1 MNKTMAT
8 KINKFAL
15 ITIKIV
21 VLASIVLFSVYAVK
35 KFQDSKKSTSISF
48 LKSSVLNSGI
58 SSSTLSA
65 LDKAKIIQNG
75 YSIPETKYD
84 DGRISEARSID
95 PYSPRTDPEVNK
107 NEPIKLL
114 GIVVEWNKYEALVAD
129 AETGFIQLETNTMRG
144 GDVET
149 NKKVSASL
157 LPFFKQSEKIFE
169 ERMSTLLK
177 VDKIPNRNID
187 SVSFDF
193 ITNKGTYTVQE
204 SKKTLE
210 SGNTDLSKMFKE
222 AKKLNLEIKNAD
234 TMIYEN

>member
-1 MNKTMAT
+1 MNKTMTT
-8 KINKFAL
+8 KNNKFLFVIIAAA
-15 ITIKIV
+15 
-21 VLASIVLFSVYAVK
+21 VLVFIIAFSMHEIK
-35 KFQDSKKSTSISF
+35 KFQDSKKSAYSSIPN
-48 LKSSVLNSGI
+48 SSVL
-58 SSSTLSA
+58 SSTLSA

-95 PYSPRTDPEVNK
+95 PYSPRTDSEVNK
-107 NEPIKLL
+107 NEPTKLL
-114 GIVVEWNKYEALVAD
+114 GIIVEWNKYEALVAD

-144 GDVET
+144 GDVQT
-149 NKKVSASL
+149 NKRVSKSL
-157 LPFFKQSEKIFE
+157 APFFRQSEKFFQ
-169 ERMSTLLK
+169 ERISTLLK
-177 VDKIPNRNID
+177 VDTIPNRNVD

-210 SGNTDLSKMFKE
+210 SGSSDLSTMFKE

-234 TMIYEN
+234 TIIYERQ